1 MYKSPCKNPNRNLG
15 KLVFSATRAALT
27 RATLTVLLFIFAH
40 ATAQTNFTL
49 TSSTVT
55 YEASDPRDT
64 WQGVT
69 TLSSLELTPIAG
81 GFEVGATIEP
91 GSFDSGNF
99 IRDSNARIGLFD
111 AGEFPTATLS
121 GTLPLAPEMLQPGA
135 VSSTQKTVLSGELLL
150 HGVTQALT
158 VPITVIREG
167 TELSAEMSFPVAL
180 SAFGMKGPSLF
191 GVTVNDQVEVSIS
204 LVGDV
209 AVP

>member
-1 MYKSPCKNPNRNLG
+1 MYKNPCKNLS
-15 KLVFSATRAALT
+15 KLVFSVSRTILT
-27 RATLTVLLFIFAH
+27 RVTMTALLFVFAH
-40 ATAQTNFTL
+40 AAAQTTFTL

-64 WQGVT
+64 WQGIT
-69 TLSSLELTPIAG
+69 TLSSLELTPVAG
-81 GFEVGATIEP
+81 GLEVGATIEP

-121 GTLPLAPEMLQPGA
+121 GILPLAPEMLQPGA
-135 VSSTQKTVLSGELLL
+135 VSSTQETVLSGELLL

-158 VPITVIREG
+158 IPVTVTREG
-167 TELSAEMSFPVAL
+167 NELSAETGFPVAL

-191 GVTVNDQVEVSIS
+191 GVTVNDQVEVGIS
-204 LVGDV
+204 VVGDV
-209 AVP
+209 TVP

>member
-1 MYKSPCKNPNRNLG
+1 MYKNLYK
-15 KLVFSATRAALT
+15 KLGRFVFSVARPVLT
-27 RATLTVLLFIFAH
+27 RATIAVLLFVFAH
-40 ATAQTNFTL
+40 AAAQTTFTL

-64 WQGVT
+64 WQGIT
-69 TLSSLELTPIAG
+69 TLSSLELTPVAG
-81 GFEVGATIEP
+81 GLEVGATIEP

-111 AGEFPTATLS
+111 TGEFPTATLS

-158 VPITVIREG
+158 VPVAVTREG
-167 TELSAEMSFPVAL
+167 TELSAETGFPVAL
-180 SAFGMKGPSLF
+180 SAFGMKAPSLF

-204 LVGDV
+204 LEGDV
-209 AVP
+209 TVP

>member
-1 MYKSPCKNPNRNLG
+1 MCKNLYKKLG
-15 KLVFSATRAALT
+15 RLVFSVSRTVLT
-27 RATLTVLLFIFAH
+27 RVTMTALLFVFAH
-40 ATAQTNFTL
+40 AAAQTTFTL

-64 WQGVT
+64 WQGIT
-69 TLSSLELTPIAG
+69 TLSNLELIPVAG
-81 GFEVGATIEP
+81 GLEVGATIEP

-135 VSSTQKTVLSGELLL
+135 VSSTQETVLSGELLL

-158 VPITVIREG
+158 VPVTVTREG
-167 TELSAEMSFPVAL
+167 TELSAETGFPVAL
-180 SAFGMKGPSLF
+180 SAFGMQGPSLF
-191 GVTVNDQVEVSIS
+191 GVTVDDQVEVGIS

-209 AVP
+209 TAP